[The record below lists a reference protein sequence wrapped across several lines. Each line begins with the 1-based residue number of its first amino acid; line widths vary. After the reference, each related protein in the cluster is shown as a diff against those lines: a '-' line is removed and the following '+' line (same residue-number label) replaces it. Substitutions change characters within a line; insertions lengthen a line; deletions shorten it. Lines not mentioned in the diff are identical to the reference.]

1 MRKIRIPEFRADL
14 KSLEE
19 QRNDK
24 VIEMQALL
32 DKAKAETR
40 AMSEEEMKKFNAL
53 EKEIADI
60 DATIKAEE
68 RARDLS
74 LNVVDDK
81 KKEELRAEEAEER
94 AFANYIRGIVESRAG
109 DVNLTVGDNGAVI
122 PSSIANKII
131 KKVYDICPIYQLAT
145 RYNVGGTL
153 NIPYYDEKT
162 QSITMAYAT
171 EFTELESTSGKFGSI
186 EL

>member
-81 KKEELRAEEAEER
+81 KKEELRAEEAKEPLLTISGELLRAER
-94 AFANYIRGIVESRAG
+94 E
-109 DVNLTVGDNGAVI
+109 
-122 PSSIANKII
+122 
-131 KKVYDICPIYQLAT
+131 
-145 RYNVGGTL
+145 
-153 NIPYYDEKT
+153 
-162 QSITMAYAT
+162 M
-171 EFTELESTSGKFGSI
+171 
-186 EL
+186 